1 MTPTIQSSNL
11 QTFLCVFPLV
21 LLLVASIFKLD
32 VAVARGK
39 TTHPARA
46 LVPVSQ
52 TELQTVM
59 TDPDGRP
66 WDQN

>member
-1 MTPTIQSSNL
+1 MHTAQFSNL
-11 QTFLCVFPLV
+11 QTLITVSPLLV
-21 LLLVASIFKLD
+21 LLVASIFKLD
-32 VAVARGK
+32 AAAASRK
-39 TTHPARA
+39 TRRSSRI

-52 TELQTVM
+52 TELKTVM